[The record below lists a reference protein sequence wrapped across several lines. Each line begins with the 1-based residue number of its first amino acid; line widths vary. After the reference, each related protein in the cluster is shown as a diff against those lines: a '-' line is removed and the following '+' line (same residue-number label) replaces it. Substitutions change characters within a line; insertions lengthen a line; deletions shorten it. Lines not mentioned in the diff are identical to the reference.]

1 MSHADEAHGEVHGF
15 MEEIKKDLGGV
26 FPIFLGSNI
35 CHLIFYT
42 SLLPWQFWYVYYYIR
57 HFYETDGS

>member
-1 MSHADEAHGEVHGF
+1 MSHADEAHGEVHEF

-26 FPIFLGSNI
+26 FPIFFGSNI

-42 SLLPWQFWYVYYYIR
+42 SLLPWQF
-57 HFYETDGS
+57 

>member
-26 FPIFLGSNI
+26 FPIFFWIEYLSLDILYVTVTLAVLI
-35 CHLIFYT
+35 CILLYT
-42 SLLPWQFWYVYYYIR
+42 TFL
-57 HFYETDGS
+57 